1 MKLRDDA
8 GSLFYTDAT
17 EVVELVGASRVPLA
31 DPADVLADAIA
42 AELEARC
49 IDPGSIRV
57 VGVSDDCTSPLV
69 QKIPIHC
76 RYVEVK
82 K

>member
-1 MKLRDDA
+1 M
-8 GSLFYTDAT
+8 
-17 EVVELVGASRVPLA
+17 PLA